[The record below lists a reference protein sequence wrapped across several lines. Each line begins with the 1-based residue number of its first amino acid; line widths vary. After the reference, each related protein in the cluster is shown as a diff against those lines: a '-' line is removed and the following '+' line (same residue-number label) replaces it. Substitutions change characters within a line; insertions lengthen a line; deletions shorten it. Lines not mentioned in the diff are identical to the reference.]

1 MSLQPDLDALTRE
14 QTERLLENL
23 CLYLE
28 VDQLERALRR
38 GLTELER
45 RQLAYQLSIEFD
57 LEESGFRSPQQSPH

>member
-1 MSLQPDLDALTRE
+1 MSLQPDLDALTRK

-38 GLTELER
+38 GLSELER

-57 LEESGFRSPQQSPH
+57 LEESGFRSPQQSSH